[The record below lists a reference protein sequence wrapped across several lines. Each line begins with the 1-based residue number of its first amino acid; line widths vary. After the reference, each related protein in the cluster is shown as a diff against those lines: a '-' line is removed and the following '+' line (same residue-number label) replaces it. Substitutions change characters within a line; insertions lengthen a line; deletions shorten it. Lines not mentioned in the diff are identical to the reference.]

1 MKVYIIFERDLER
14 DTFDVYGVYR
24 NKKFSK
30 QLVDKLNGMCE
41 DTENHHFTLESF
53 DVDDSTEL
61 DEDL

>member
-30 QLVDKLNGMCE
+30 QLVDKLNRMCE
-41 DTENHHFTLESF
+41 DNENHHFTLESF